1 MLPMLP
7 YCGPPPE
14 PGTLLSD
21 WNTDP
26 AVIGGT
32 LLITLFGMLSATH
45 APAPAR
51 ARKLIGLAALGFI
64 LAFISPLCALTVAL
78 FSARSLHHI
87 ILVCWIAPALALF
100 IREFVSARLPG
111 MVGLGAASLALWGW
125 HLPAIYSAAWAN
137 HLIYWG
143 MQAALLLAAFLMWF
157 SVLGQRSM
165 SDHLR
170 GALMLTALAG
180 QMGLIGAILVFSEEV
195 LYKEHI
201 LLADAFG
208 LTAWGDQQL
217 AGLVM
222 WVPGMAPIALL
233 AALILRRGWREVSAS

>member
-1 MLPMLP
+1 MFFMLP

-21 WNTDP
+21 WNMDP
-26 AVIGGT
+26 ALIGGT
-32 LLITLFGMLSATH
+32 ILITLLGLLSSTY
-45 APAPAR
+45 APSPAR
-51 ARKLIGLAALGFI
+51 ARKLIGLAVLGFVI
-64 LAFISPLCALTVAL
+64 AFISPLCALTVAL

-87 ILVCWIAPALALF
+87 ILICWIAPALALF
-100 IREFVSARLPG
+100 MREFVSSRLPG
-111 MVGLGAASLALWGW
+111 MVGLGGASLALWAW

-143 MQAALLLAAFLMWF
+143 MQAALLLAAVLMWF
-157 SVLGQRSM
+157 SVLGQRGM
-165 SDHLR
+165 SNHLR
-170 GALMLTALAG
+170 GALVLTAFAG
-180 QMGLIGAILVFSEEV
+180 QMGLIGAILVFSEKG